1 MHYFGVPKLRKW
13 FRTKFIHS
21 TPLDEVWL
29 SFGALENLWE
39 VKRCKTFVSGM
50 FALSWCTE
58 VAEIVSN

>member
-1 MHYFGVPKLRKW
+1 MHYFGVTKLRKW

-21 TPLDEVWL
+21 TQLDDVWL

-50 FALSWCTE
+50 FALPWCTE
-58 VAEIVSN
+58 VEEMVSH